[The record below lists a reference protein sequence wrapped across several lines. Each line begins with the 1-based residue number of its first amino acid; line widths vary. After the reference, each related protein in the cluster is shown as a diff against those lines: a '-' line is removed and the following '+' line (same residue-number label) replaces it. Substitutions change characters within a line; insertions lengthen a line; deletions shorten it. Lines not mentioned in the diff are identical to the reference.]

1 MDDNRFFELGAII
14 FGLTEVIKEFIPA
27 KIRSK
32 VTPLIAILIG
42 GGANVYLN
50 GYSPENVIYGLA
62 LGLAASGM
70 YKAVRNTL
78 TGPSVVSVEPGKNPV
93 KITSEKS
100 S

>member
-1 MDDNRFFELGAII
+1 MEDNRFFELGAII
-14 FGLTEVIKEFIPA
+14 FGLTEVIKELLPA
-27 KIRSK
+27 KLRAK
-32 VTPLIAILIG
+32 LTPLIAIAIG
-42 GGANVYLN
+42 GSANVYLN

-93 KITSEKS
+93 KITSENNV
-100 S
+100 